1 MARPM
6 PELAP
11 VTTLTVDII
20 KESTVPD
27 FRLSRRWRGEL
38 AVLDFVFS
46 DDAVPNDESC
56 EHPPANAMIT
66 IILRAYADIRFC
78 WAAHREVS
86 MIRALIVGVIL
97 FLVLTF
103 PATFLLMLFVGN
115 IGKHLSYWGTL
126 PLGVLVSVLIGAAGS
141 VIVNAVAGP

>member
-1 MARPM
+1 
-6 PELAP
+6 
-11 VTTLTVDII
+11 
-20 KESTVPD
+20 
-27 FRLSRRWRGEL
+27 
-38 AVLDFVFS
+38 
-46 DDAVPNDESC
+46 
-56 EHPPANAMIT
+56 
-66 IILRAYADIRFC
+66 
-78 WAAHREVS
+78 

-141 VIVNAVAGP
+141 VSSTP